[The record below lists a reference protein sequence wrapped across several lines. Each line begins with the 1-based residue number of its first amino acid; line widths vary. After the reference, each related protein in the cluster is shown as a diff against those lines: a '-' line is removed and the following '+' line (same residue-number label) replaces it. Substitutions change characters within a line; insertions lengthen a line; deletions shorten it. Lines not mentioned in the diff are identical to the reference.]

1 MSTVEERKKNRIKK
15 IIGVIID
22 SNPITGISTKVSKKA
37 LSLLKGKLTKEKEF
51 TLEGLIKDLKS
62 EQKLSKGD
70 RGEAESIPKKE
81 FDESVAFTKRI
92 RNIQRNIKPAKMPQI
107 QNNPRDDYP
116 QSRDPLINEKGERR
130 IFMNMKKGGKIKTKS
145 KYSKGGGVRPAK
157 YKI

>member
-81 FDESVAFTKRI
+81 FEKSINKSKP
-92 RNIQRNIKPAKMPQI
+92 RN
-107 QNNPRDDYP
+107 
-116 QSRDPLINEKGERR
+116 PLINEKGEPR
-130 IFMNMKKGGKIKTKS
+130 IFINLSKGGSIKT
-145 KYSKGGGVRPAK
+145 YAKGGGVRKPKMTAG
-157 YKI
+157 Y

>member
-1 MSTVEERKKNRIKK
+1 MLEDKKKDRLRKILDK
-15 IIGVIID
+15 ITD
-22 SNPITGISTKVSKKA
+22 ATLLTKVPKELAKKA
-37 LSLLKGKLTKEKEF
+37 YSLLQGKLTKEKEF
-51 TLEGLIKDLKS
+51 TIKGLLSDI
-62 EQKLSKGD
+62 KLSKGD
-70 RGEAESIPKKE
+70 RGNAEAIPKKK
-81 FDESVAFTKRI
+81 FDESVAFTKKI
-92 RNIQRNIKPAKMPQI
+92 RNIQKNIKPAKMPQI